1 MALLPSPGV
10 GLSELLARCGCSMEH
25 LCSTCSQSPIGSV
38 LVSAGLQREMTVLTR
53 PAGPCSSLLGSA
65 ILLLVGG
72 LCGHGVCIRRWQWAA
87 APAIAHVLFTAFPH
101 GVTAFILYFLL
112 EFEGGISP
120 AHEGWVSS
128 KASSTHVCT
137 FVWKQNKKK
146 QLSVFSECP
155 KEGDRV
161 GEPAAALSCV
171 SWGRSLT
178 SWLNGVHQAVHL
190 HVPMLDVG
198 AGLPQLPLGCLQRDR
213 GEVGPAPLAGV
224 SLPQAWAGGSLED
237 GGSTPSFGSS
247 VPPARSPPCSMCSQ
261 V

>member
-1 MALLPSPGV
+1 MVSASEDGSGLLLPP
-10 GLSELLARCGCSMEH
+10 LL
-25 LCSTCSQSPIGSV
+25 TF
-38 LVSAGLQREMTVLTR
+38 
-53 PAGPCSSLLGSA
+53 SLLLSLMGS
-65 ILLLVGG
+65 LPL
-72 LCGHGVCIRRWQWAA
+72 
-87 APAIAHVLFTAFPH
+87 
-101 GVTAFILYFLL
+101 
-112 EFEGGISP
+112 
-120 AHEGWVSS
+120 
-128 KASSTHVCT
+128 SSTFCLSLREESLRHMRGGYPAKPPPLM
-137 FVWKQNKKK
+137 FVRLSGNRIKKK

-171 SWGRSLT
+171 SWGRFLT